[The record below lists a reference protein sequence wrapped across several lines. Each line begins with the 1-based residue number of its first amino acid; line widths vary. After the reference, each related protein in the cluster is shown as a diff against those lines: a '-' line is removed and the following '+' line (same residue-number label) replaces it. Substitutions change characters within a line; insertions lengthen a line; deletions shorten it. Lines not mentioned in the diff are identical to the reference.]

1 MGLSLHTLFGVSTL
15 KTQQEV
21 ITMNVP
27 ERIAELRE
35 EQRTIEGKYHNLR
48 KGVSTTVM
56 GLPTEYARLKEI
68 DTEIQ
73 TLKSQRIAE
82 LTAELEALTGKFP
95 KIISALT
102 GATKKQKEILS
113 EIRIIRIS

>member
-1 MGLSLHTLFGVSTL
+1 MGLSIHTLFGVSTL
-15 KTQQEV
+15 KTKQEV
-21 ITMNVP
+21 IIMNVQ

-35 EQRTIEGKYHNLR
+35 EQRAIEGKYHNLR
-48 KGVSTTVM
+48 KGVSTTVR
-56 GLPTEYARLKEI
+56 GLPTEYARLKKI

-82 LTAELEALTGKFP
+82 LTAELKALTGKFP
-95 KIISALT
+95 KFISALT

-113 EIRIIRIS
+113 EIRTIQQS